1 MNKRNYFNKWIAFF
15 TVFASLC
22 MIVTFFIM
30 ANNHENHYIS
40 ESNISAETEGKI
52 GDEERHKV
60 GDEERHKEI
69 NKRAHYIFR
78 TIKCAV
84 CHGETIDESHTTF
97 ATNLRNI
104 ILKQIEE
111 GKSDEEIF
119 RYVETRFGNEI
130 SLRPTLNS
138 ATYLLWA
145 FPAFVLLVLFYRI
158 LIRKIFKR

>member
-1 MNKRNYFNKWIAFF
+1 MKKRNYFNKWIAFF

-22 MIVTFFIM
+22 MIVTFFII
-30 ANNHENHYIS
+30 ANNHETHDFS
-40 ESNISAETEGKI
+40 ESNTNPETELKI
-52 GDEERHKV
+52 EE
-60 GDEERHKEI
+60 EERHKEI

-97 ATNLRNI
+97 ATNLRTI
-104 ILKQIEE
+104 ILKQIEQ

-138 ATYLLWA
+138 ATYLLWI
-145 FPAFVLLVLFYRI
+145 FPALLLFVLFYRI
-158 LIRKIFKR
+158 IIRKIFKR